1 MIKKENLDKTNAW
14 PFVEAKKMLR
24 ERKSLI
30 EKKNKITLQTGY
42 GPSGLP
48 HIGTF
53 GEVARTSMLVN
64 ALKQLTDIPT
74 EIITFSDDMDGLR
87 KVPDNIPNQKL
98 LEENLHKPLTDV
110 PDPFKK
116 FESFGE
122 HNNEMLK
129 KFLNNFN
136 FEYTFKSSTTLYK
149 SGFFNSALRTIL
161 DNYDGIMKIILP
173 TLGKDRQKTYSPFLP
188 ICPKSGHVLEVPVL
202 EIDKSNAKILF
213 DNHGEKLEKS
223 ILDGNC
229 KLQWKVDWAMRW
241 YALDVDFEMYG
252 KDLIESAILST
263 KIIKLIGKNN
273 PSGFAY
279 ELFLDEKGEKISKSK
294 GNGIT
299 IDQWLEYA
307 SPESLSL
314 YMYQN
319 PKRAKKLYKEIV
331 PKAVDEYLDFIEKA
345 KNQSELQLL
354 MNPVW
359 HVHNSEIPKENMIMT
374 FSMLLNLVETS
385 NADNKDLLWK
395 FVKKYKTD
403 ISEKDHPIFDKL
415 VGYAIKY
422 FNDVIKLRKKYKK
435 PNNDEK
441 IALEALIK
449 TLDKCND
456 KMTPEDIQ
464 TLIYS
469 TGKENGYSDNLRDWF
484 KLIYEVVFGDENGPR
499 MGFFISFFGVQETKD
514 LILNKIK

>member
-241 YALDVDFEMYG
+241 HALDVDFEMYG

>member
-1 MIKKENLDKTNAW
+1 MIKKENLDKTSAW
-14 PFVEAKKMLR
+14 PFVEAKKLLR
-24 ERKSLI
+24 ERKSFI
-30 EKKNKITLQTGY
+30 EKKGKITLQTGY

-53 GEVARTSMLVN
+53 GEVARTSMMVN
-64 ALKQLTDIPT
+64 ALKQLSDFPT

-87 KVPDNIPNQKL
+87 KVPDNVPNQEL
-98 LEENLHKPLTDV
+98 LKENLHKPLTQV
-110 PDPFKK
+110 PDPFEK
-116 FESFGE
+116 FSSFGE

-129 KFLNNFN
+129 KFLDSFKFNYNFQ
-136 FEYTFKSSTTLYK
+136 SSTILYK
-149 SGFFNSALRTIL
+149 SGFFNPTL
-161 DNYDGIMKIILP
+161 KIILENYEGIMNIIIP
-173 TLGKDRQKTYSPFLP
+173 TLGKERQQTYSPFLP
-188 ICPKSGHVLEVPVL
+188 ICPETGHVLEIPVI
-202 EIDKSNAKILF
+202 EIDKEKSNIIF
-213 DNHGEKLEKS
+213 DNKGKKLETS

-241 YALDVDFEMYG
+241 FALDIDFEMYG

-263 KIIKLIGKNN
+263 KIINLLGKKN

-331 PKAVDEYLDFIEKA
+331 PKAVDEYLDCIEKS
-345 KNQSELQLL
+345 KKQNELQLL

-359 HVHNSEIPKENMIMT
+359 HVHNGNIPEEEMIMT

-395 FVKKYKTD
+395 FVKKYKPD
-403 ISEKDHPIFDKL
+403 ISETNFPIFDAL

-422 FNDVIKLRKKYKK
+422 FNDVIKAQKKYKT
-435 PNNDEK
+435 PNESEK
-441 IALEALIK
+441 KALEALVK
-449 TLDKCND
+449 TLEKCTD
-456 KMTPEDIQ
+456 EMSPEDIQ

-469 TGKENGYSDNLRDWF
+469 TGKENGYADNLRDWF

-499 MGFFISFFGVQETKD
+499 MGFFISFFGVKETTE
-514 LILNKIK
+514 LLMNKLK

>member
-1 MIKKENLDKTNAW
+1 MVKKESLDKTSAW

-24 ERKSLI
+24 ERKTFI
-30 EKKNKITLQTGY
+30 EKKGKITLQTGY

-53 GEVARTSMLVN
+53 GEVARTSMMVN
-64 ALKQLTDIPT
+64 ALNQISDFPT

-87 KVPDNIPNQKL
+87 KIPDNVPNQKL
-98 LEENLHKPLTDV
+98 LNENLHKPLTQV
-110 PDPFKK
+110 PDPFQK
-116 FESFGE
+116 FNSFGE

-129 KFLNNFN
+129 NFLDSFKFKYKFQ
-136 FEYTFKSSTTLYK
+136 SSTSLYK
-149 SGFFNSALRTIL
+149 SGFFNSTL
-161 DNYDGIMKIILP
+161 KIILENYEGIMNIIIP
-173 TLGKDRQKTYSPFLP
+173 TLGKERQKTYSPFLP
-188 ICPKSGHVLEVPVL
+188 ICPDTGHVLEIPVL
-202 EIDKSNAKILF
+202 EIDKEKSRIVF
-213 DNHGEKLEKS
+213 DNNGKKLEVS

-263 KIIKLIGKNN
+263 KIINLIGKKN

-331 PKAVDEYLDFIEKA
+331 PKAVDDYLDCIEKS
-345 KNQSELQLL
+345 KKQNELQLL
-354 MNPVW
+354 MNPAW
-359 HVHNSEIPKENMIMT
+359 HVHNGNVPQEDMIMT

-385 NADNKDLLWK
+385 NADSKELLWK
-395 FVKKYKTD
+395 FVKKYKQD
-403 ISEKDHPIFDKL
+403 ISEKNFPIFDGL
-415 VGYAIKY
+415 VSYAIKY
-422 FNDVIKLRKKYKK
+422 FNDVIRAQKKYKT
-435 PNNDEK
+435 PSESEK
-441 IALEALIK
+441 LALQALVK
-449 TLDKCND
+449 TLEKCTD
-456 KMTPEDIQ
+456 DMSPEDIQ

-469 TGKENGYSDNLRDWF
+469 TGKENGYAENLRDWF
-484 KLIYEVVFGDENGPR
+484 KLIYEVIFGDENGPR
-499 MGFFISFFGVQETKD
+499 MGFFISFFGVNETKE
-514 LILNKIK
+514 LLMNKLK